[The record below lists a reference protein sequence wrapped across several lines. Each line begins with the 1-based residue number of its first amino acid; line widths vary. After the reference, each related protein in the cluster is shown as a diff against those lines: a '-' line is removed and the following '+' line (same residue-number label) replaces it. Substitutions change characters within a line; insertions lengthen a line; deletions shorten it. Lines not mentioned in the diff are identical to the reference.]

1 MGHPHTPAK
10 GAASALLGVL
20 CGFSSSCLP
29 LCGAPAQALVSSS
42 FPSPTHFGLPFFPPR
57 NWVSRCSGYRNPK
70 QEALSSSSITVQL
83 WWERQTRSVLSGGD
97 DGLCCSPLAR
107 ELPGHR
113 PATSCY
119 QLYQAPLYHCCPEH
133 SNGWE
138 TADSPAQAFSVLLPS
153 SLPDFPA
160 FSPAVIK
167 RMSYSSV
174 QLFLLECEGFSAQ
187 TIFNRRL
194 KFTLHNQWGT
204 GLNH

>member
-1 MGHPHTPAK
+1 MGF
-10 GAASALLGVL
+10 AAAPWPGNCRATVR
-20 CGFSSSCLP
+20 LP
-29 LCGAPAQALVSSS
+29 
-42 FPSPTHFGLPFFPPR
+42 
-57 NWVSRCSGYRNPK
+57 
-70 QEALSSSSITVQL
+70 
-83 WWERQTRSVLSGGD
+83 
-97 DGLCCSPLAR
+97 
-107 ELPGHR
+107 
-113 PATSCY
+113 PATSFIRH
-119 QLYQAPLYHCCPEH
+119 LYHCCPEH

-138 TADSPAQAFSVLLPS
+138 TADSPAQAFSDLLPS

-167 RMSYSSV
+167 HMSYSSV